1 MSSTTEAKLL
11 TYQDISTHNNKSD
24 CWLIISNKVYDVTP
38 FLYEHPGGEDIILKA
53 TGRDATEDYN
63 GVNHSG
69 EATGILQ
76 KYYVG
81 DLDTSSLPA
90 KKQYNPISVVA
101 KQIST
106 SKSVG
111 IFRVLLPLLI
121 IALAYGIFQI
131 YKKD

>member
-1 MSSTTEAKLL
+1 MTLTEDAKLL
-11 TYQDISTHNNKSD
+11 TFQDISTHNNKSD

-81 DLDTSSLPA
+81 DLDSSTLPA
-90 KKQYNPISVVA
+90 KKQYNPIAVVA

-106 SKSVG
+106 SKSRG
-111 IFRVLLPLLI
+111 IFQILVPLLI
-121 IALAYGIFQI
+121 IAIAYGIYHI